1 MFDRVF
7 NAFSTFGRR
16 REKNN
21 SFSENFAWINEWILN
36 EYVLNEWILI
46 LEETLAYL
54 YRKRHSLKSR
64 LDSDSRPYTCH
75 WSTILCHA
83 HITRL
88 QKKLIQNND
97 LDVDFDCLYL
107 LTRGSWMCNYVREQS
122 KFSENKKVI
131 LQISSYYALL
141 TRHHKY
147 TLRLHLFPD
156 FYNPRGNVY
165 PVYYM
170 EHLGIKLIFMLANME
185 ISRSSEDCES
195 DLSIQDWWA

>member
-107 LTRGSWMCNYVREQS
+107 LTRGSWMCDYW
-122 KFSENKKVI
+122 ENKANFPKIRRSFYRLLLIMLYWLDIVNTHYGYI
-131 LQISSYYALL
+131 CPQIST
-141 TRHHKY
+141 TRVEMY
-147 TLRLHLFPD
+147 IPCTTW
-156 FYNPRGNVY
+156 N
-165 PVYYM
+165 
-170 EHLGIKLIFMLANME
+170 I
-185 ISRSSEDCES
+185 
-195 DLSIQDWWA
+195 